1 AEKFHILNLQK
12 GTPETMKNQ
21 IKGCVRINASGKNLY
36 KFINALH
43 ESDVDCFSQYC
54 RNDIFYSE
62 IYRRDLKEVQEIAEN
77 LNIEVTSFEYDTI
90 SSAIIRHKKR
100 FGIIAGII
108 FVFAISLYFSGIIMT
123 IEIQGNSKVSETTI
137 INALETLNIKQGT
150 PIKDINFPYC
160 ENELRLMIDDVAWA
174 GMHITGNRVVVEVTE
189 IVEKPE
195 MINERIPCNVVSS
208 HDAYITY
215 TSVYDGQLMHKV
227 GDYVPVGTMLINGV
241 TKDETGHINLHHAM
255 GKITGTYE
263 ETVTFEGSYKVRQYN
278 PTGET
283 FSQKFLKIFSFE
295 IPVSFGKNKFENFT
309 TDETEKYL
317 KVSGKTV
324 PVGIVRNTYTE
335 TELSEITYTE
345 EELSAKIME
354 KIYLYEKNFLDDD
367 IKILERDIKTQKKEE
382 SLEYIVTYK
391 LEGDICEQKEILIK

>member
-1 AEKFHILNLQK
+1 
-12 GTPETMKNQ
+12 MKNQ

-43 ESDVDCFSQYC
+43 DSDVDCFGQYC
-54 RNDIFYSE
+54 RNDVFYAE

-77 LNIEVTSFEYDTI
+77 LNIEMTSFEYDTI
-90 SSAIIRHKKR
+90 SSTVIRHKKR

-108 FVFAISLYFSGIIMT
+108 FVTAISLYFSGIIMT
-123 IEIQGNSKVSETTI
+123 IEIQGNSKVSDSTI
-137 INALETLNIKQGT
+137 ITALEQLNIKQGT

-195 MINERIPCNVVSS
+195 MINDRIPCNVVSS
-208 HDAYITY
+208 QDAYITY
-215 TSVYDGQLMHKV
+215 TSIYDGQLMHKV
-227 GDYVPVGTMLINGV
+227 GDYVPRGTMLINGV
-241 TKDETGHINLHHAM
+241 TKDETGHVNLHHAM

-263 ETVTFEGSYKVRQYN
+263 ETVTFEGNYKIRQYN

-283 FSQKFLKIFSFE
+283 FSQKTLKLFSFE

-309 TDETEKYL
+309 TEENEKYL
-317 KVSGKTV
+317 KVLGKTI
-324 PVGIVRNTYTE
+324 PVGIVRNRFTE
-335 TELSEITYTE
+335 TELSETTYTE

-367 IKILERDIKTQKKEE
+367 IKILERDIKTEKKEE
-382 SLEYIVTYK
+382 SIEYIVTYK

>member
-1 AEKFHILNLQK
+1 
-12 GTPETMKNQ
+12 MKNQ

-43 ESDVDCFSQYC
+43 DSDVDSFAQYC
-54 RNDIFYSE
+54 RNDVFYAE

-77 LNIEVTSFEYDTI
+77 LNIDLNSFEYDTI
-90 SSAIIRHKKR
+90 SSAVIRHKKR

-108 FVFAISLYFSGIIMT
+108 FVTAISLYFSGIIMT
-123 IEIQGNSKVSETTI
+123 IEIQGNSKVSDSTI
-137 INALETLNIKQGT
+137 ITALEQLNIKQGT
-150 PIKDINFPYC
+150 PIKDINFPHC

-195 MINERIPCNVVSS
+195 MINDRIPCNVVSAQ
-208 HDAYITY
+208 DAYITY
-215 TSVYDGQLMHKV
+215 TSIYDGQLMHKV
-227 GDYVPVGTMLINGV
+227 GDYVPRGTMLINGV
-241 TKDETGHINLHHAM
+241 TKDETGHVNLHHAM

-263 ETVTFEGSYKVRQYN
+263 ETVTFEGSYKIRQYN

-283 FSQKFLKIFSFE
+283 FSQKTLKLFSFE
-295 IPVSFGKNKFENFT
+295 IPISFGKNKFKNFT
-309 TDETEKYL
+309 TEENEKYL
-317 KVSGKTV
+317 KVLGKTI
-324 PVGIVRNTYTE
+324 PVGIVKNRFTE
-335 TELSEITYTE
+335 TELSETTYTE

-354 KIYLYEKNFLDDD
+354 KIYLYEKNFLEDD
-367 IKILERDIKTQKKEE
+367 IKILERDIKTEKKEE
-382 SLEYIVTYK
+382 SIEYIVTYK

>member
-1 AEKFHILNLQK
+1 
-12 GTPETMKNQ
+12 MKNQ

-43 ESDVDCFSQYC
+43 DSDVDCFAQYC
-54 RNDIFYSE
+54 RNDVFYAE

-77 LNIEVTSFEYDTI
+77 LNIDLTSFEYDTI
-90 SSAIIRHKKR
+90 SSTVIRHKKR

-108 FVFAISLYFSGIIMT
+108 FVTAISLYFSGIIMT
-123 IEIQGNSKVSETTI
+123 IEIQGNSKVSDSTI
-137 INALETLNIKQGT
+137 ITALEQLNIKQGT

-195 MINERIPCNVVSS
+195 MINDRIPCNVVSS
-208 HDAYITY
+208 QDAYITY
-215 TSVYDGQLMHKV
+215 TSIYDGQLMHKV
-227 GDYVPVGTMLINGV
+227 GDYVPRGTMLINGV
-241 TKDETGHINLHHAM
+241 TKDETGHVNLHHAM
-255 GKITGTYE
+255 GKIIGTYE
-263 ETVTFEGSYKVRQYN
+263 ETVTFEGSYKSRQYN

-283 FSQKFLKIFSFE
+283 FSQKTLKLFSFE
-295 IPVSFGKNKFENFT
+295 IPVSFGKNKFTNFT
-309 TDETEKYL
+309 TEENEKYL
-317 KVSGKTV
+317 KVLGKTI
-324 PVGIVRNTYTE
+324 PVGIVKNRYTE
-335 TELSEITYTE
+335 TELSETTYTE
-345 EELSAKIME
+345 EELSEKIME

-367 IKILERDIKTQKKEE
+367 IKILERDIKTEKKED

>member
-1 AEKFHILNLQK
+1 
-12 GTPETMKNQ
+12 MKNQ
-21 IKGCVRINASGKNLY
+21 LKGCVRINASGKNLY

-43 ESDVDCFSQYC
+43 ESDVDCFAQYC
-54 RNDIFYSE
+54 RNDVFYAE
-62 IYRRDLKEVQEIAEN
+62 IYRHNLKEVKSIAEEF
-77 LNIEVTSFEYDTI
+77 NIDLSDFEYDTI
-90 SSAIIRHKKR
+90 SSAVIRHKKR

-108 FVFAISLYFSGIIMT
+108 FVFAVSFYFSGIIMT
-123 IEIQGNSKVSETTI
+123 VEIQGNSKVSDAAI
-137 INALETLNIKQGT
+137 ISALEELNIKQGT

-195 MINERIPCNVVSS
+195 MINDRLPCNVVSA

-227 GDYVPVGTMLINGV
+227 GDYVPRGTMLINGV
-241 TKDETGHINLHHAM
+241 TKDETGHVNLHHAM

-263 ETVTFEGSYKVRQYN
+263 ETVTFEGNYTIKQYN
-278 PTGET
+278 PTGEI
-283 FSQKFLKIFSFE
+283 FSQKILKLFSFE
-295 IPVSFGKNKFENFT
+295 IPLSFGKNKFENFT
-309 TDETEKYL
+309 TEENEKYF
-317 KVSGKTV
+317 KISGKTL
-324 PVGIVRNTYTE
+324 PIVIIKNKFTE
-335 TELSEITYTE
+335 TELSETTFTD
-345 EELSAKIME
+345 EELSERLME

-367 IKILERDIKTQKKEE
+367 IKILDRNIKTNKKEN

>member
-1 AEKFHILNLQK
+1 
-12 GTPETMKNQ
+12 MKNQ

-43 ESDVDCFSQYC
+43 DSDVDCFAQYC
-54 RNDIFYSE
+54 RNDVFYAE

-77 LNIEVTSFEYDTI
+77 LNIELTSFEYDTI
-90 SSAIIRHKKR
+90 SSTVIRHKKR

-108 FVFAISLYFSGIIMT
+108 FVTAISLYFSGIIMT
-123 IEIQGNSKVSETTI
+123 IEIQGNSKVSDSTI
-137 INALETLNIKQGT
+137 ITALEQLNIKQGT

-195 MINERIPCNVVSS
+195 MINDRIPCNVVSS
-208 HDAYITY
+208 QDAYITY
-215 TSVYDGQLMHKV
+215 TSIYDGQLMHKV
-227 GDYVPVGTMLINGV
+227 GDYVPRGTMLINGV
-241 TKDETGHINLHHAM
+241 TKDETGHVNLHHAM
-255 GKITGTYE
+255 GKIIGTYE
-263 ETVTFEGSYKVRQYN
+263 ETVTFEGSYKSRQYN

-283 FSQKFLKIFSFE
+283 FSQKTLKLFSFE
-295 IPVSFGKNKFENFT
+295 IPVSFGKNKFTNFT
-309 TDETEKYL
+309 TEENEKYL
-317 KVSGKTV
+317 KVLGKTI
-324 PVGIVRNTYTE
+324 PVGIVKNRYTE
-335 TELSEITYTE
+335 TELSETTYTE
-345 EELSAKIME
+345 EELSEKIME

-367 IKILERDIKTQKKEE
+367 IKILERDIKTEKKED

>member
-1 AEKFHILNLQK
+1 LREVQAIAE
-12 GTPETMKNQ
+12 
-21 IKGCVRINASGKNLY
+21 
-36 KFINALH
+36 
-43 ESDVDCFSQYC
+43 
-54 RNDIFYSE
+54 
-62 IYRRDLKEVQEIAEN
+62 DLKIK
-77 LNIEVTSFEYDTI
+77 LTSFEYDTI
-90 SSAIIRHKKR
+90 SSTIIRHKKR

-108 FVFAISLYFSGIIMT
+108 FVTAISLYFSGIIMT
-123 IEIQGNSKVSETTI
+123 IEIQGNSKVSDSTI
-137 INALETLNIKQGT
+137 ITALEQLNIKQGT

-174 GMHITGNRVVVEVTE
+174 GMHISGNRVVVEVTE

-195 MINERIPCNVVSS
+195 MINNRIPCNVVSS

-227 GDYVPVGTMLINGV
+227 GDYVPYGTMLINGV
-241 TKDETGHINLHHAM
+241 TKDETGHVNLHHAM

-263 ETVTFEGSYKVRQYN
+263 ETVTFEGNYKIRQYN

-283 FSQKFLKIFSFE
+283 FSQKFLKLFSFE

-309 TDETEKYL
+309 TEENQKYF
-317 KVSGKTV
+317 KVFGKTI
-324 PVGIVRNTYTE
+324 PVGIVKNKFTE
-335 TELSEITYTE
+335 TELSEKTYTE

-367 IKILERDIKTQKKEE
+367 IKILERNIKTEKKED
-382 SLEYIVTYK
+382 SIEYIVTYK

>member
-1 AEKFHILNLQK
+1 
-12 GTPETMKNQ
+12 MKNQ

-43 ESDVDCFSQYC
+43 DSDVDCFAQYC
-54 RNDIFYSE
+54 RNDVFYAE

-77 LNIEVTSFEYDTI
+77 LNIELTSFEYDTI
-90 SSAIIRHKKR
+90 SSTVIRHKKR

-108 FVFAISLYFSGIIMT
+108 FVTAISLYFSGIIMT
-123 IEIQGNSKVSETTI
+123 IEIQGNSKVSDSTI
-137 INALETLNIKQGT
+137 ITALEQLNIKQGT

-174 GMHITGNRVVVEVTE
+174 GMHITGNRIVVEVTE

-195 MINERIPCNVVSS
+195 MINDRIPCNVVSS
-208 HDAYITY
+208 QDAYITY
-215 TSVYDGQLMHKV
+215 TSIYDGQLMHKV
-227 GDYVPVGTMLINGV
+227 GDYVPRGTMLINGV
-241 TKDETGHINLHHAM
+241 TKDETGHVNLHHAM
-255 GKITGTYE
+255 GKIIGTYE
-263 ETVTFEGSYKVRQYN
+263 ETVTFEGSYKSRQYN

-283 FSQKFLKIFSFE
+283 FSQKTLKLFSFE
-295 IPVSFGKNKFENFT
+295 IPVSFGKNKFTNFT
-309 TDETEKYL
+309 TEENEKYL
-317 KVSGKTV
+317 KVLGKTI
-324 PVGIVRNTYTE
+324 PVGIVKNRYTE
-335 TELSEITYTE
+335 TELSETTYTE
-345 EELSAKIME
+345 EELSEKIME

-367 IKILERDIKTQKKEE
+367 IKILERDIKTEKKED